1 VKDIRRLTF
10 LLALA
15 FTLALVPAVSA
26 QPPMHASAPLRCE
39 MSWDVNW
46 TIGPYGGWEGTVS
59 GDITGDLT
67 ATLVD
72 PPRWTPHMKTEH
84 WIETWVIV
92 TADGNIYGKEEG
104 VAAPNMWGL
113 AKGRITDATGEW
125 EDLIGC
131 IFHWSGACEM
141 TDPEPPPAIH
151 CELTMFILP
160 STGKPW

>member
-26 QPPMHASAPLRCE
+26 QPPYTPLRCE
-39 MSWDVNW
+39 MSLDIDYRDDGSV
-46 TIGPYGGWEGTVS
+46 GWLGTVE
-59 GDITGDLT
+59 GDINGALN
-67 ATLVD
+67 ATLAYA
-72 PPRWTPHMKTEH
+72 RWTPHDKTEH
-84 WIETWVIV
+84 WIETWVIE
-92 TADGNIYGKEEG
+92 TGTGEIYGEEEG

-131 IFHWSGACEM
+131 IFHWSGACEV
-141 TDPEPPPAIH
+141 TGLIDGKPVIH